1 MCRVNRYYSEMIIHY
16 MSYDLI
22 EKEIDFKPSWC
33 KDQEVEMEMNPAVRR
48 SSGPASQC
56 SYSET
61 FCKSEIATDRSSLLL
76 EWSLIAAK
84 AIISAPDA
92 SEF

>member
-1 MCRVNRYYSEMIIHY
+1 MIIHY

-33 KDQEVEMEMNPAVRR
+33 KGKVDSIPAIR
-48 SSGPASQC
+48 SSDPTSQYP
-56 SYSET
+56 YSAT
-61 FCKSEIATDRSSLLL
+61 FCKSEIATDRSSLFP

-92 SEF
+92 SAF